1 MEPFL
6 ETLADKLQTS
16 ASVRTVFGE
25 PIHALGKV
33 IIPVARVAYGFGGG
47 YGEAKPSDNEAPA
60 AHATPQSQGSGGG
73 GGVSVVPIGVVEVTA
88 ETTRFISLRGNRL
101 RMLSAFLGG
110 FAACLLATRDK
121 RIQLTKEVS
130 KAAAN

>member
-47 YGEAKPSDNEAPA
+47 HGEAKPSSGEGSA
-60 AHATPQSQGSGGG
+60 AHTKLDSRGGGGG
-73 GGVSVVPIGVVEVTA
+73 GGVSVVPIGVVEVTGEA
-88 ETTRFISLRGNRL
+88 TRFIPLRGKRL
-101 RMLSAFLGG
+101 RLLGAFLGG
-110 FAACLLATRDK
+110 FAACLLLKKEK
-121 RIQLTKEVS
+121 RIRLIKEGS
-130 KAAAN
+130 NAGAN